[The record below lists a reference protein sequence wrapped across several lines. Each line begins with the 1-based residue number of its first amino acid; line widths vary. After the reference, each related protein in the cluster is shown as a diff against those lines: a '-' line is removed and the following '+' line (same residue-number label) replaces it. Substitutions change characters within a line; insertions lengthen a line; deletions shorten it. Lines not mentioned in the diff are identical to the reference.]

1 MADTFAAN
9 TSALSKTSDKLSK
22 ASSNFNSNSSLS
34 KKENFKE
41 KQIES
46 KTNNSSSKSSSSS
59 LGKKENFKE
68 KQIEAK
74 TNNSSSKSSGSS
86 SSNTGSKSSNN
97 SSNKSTDSSSNTGS
111 KSTNN
116 SSNNSSSL
124 SKKENFKEKQIE
136 TKTNNSSSKSTNKT
150 NINTSS
156 SSVNK
161 ATEKINTI
169 NKNVSKKYDSVTK
182 SLNNYIEKVNDIEVK
197 LSNNTKSK
205 LNDNNI
211 SISKMSNSSLTK
223 KDIFKEQQ
231 LEDRTN
237 LNTKKVNLP
246 LKENKKINNNTS
258 IEYDLIKDLGSISNK
273 VYGISTND
281 LIERKKFINDKI
293 ASKSNKSSESIKP
306 LSQEELTVAG
316 SISIAV
322 VTSAIWSKVKSLFT
336 GKNEEDTFK
345 ETLKETSKVTNTIA
359 TSSISFNEGF
369 SSVLED
375 TLKGLGVINLKTN
388 PLLNNKQKE
397 NLGNIFSTEYTK
409 NSYNNFYNDN
419 IFGSYLKQNTNNFD
433 TKRQVF
439 NTVGYI
445 APGIVAEVYTGGTGI
460 ASTLISGISQTGKGT
475 TEALTEGATFNEA
488 STYGTLRG
496 TLTAA
501 TVYAG
506 KGINGLNIFGTGTTS
521 QVLANASSH
530 VALDGGLSV
539 VSSLIDSGLKTVY
552 TPRNNLDKLGF
563 SSEEEWKNA
572 PFSEKYNARFN
583 ASGGW
588 NKVKTNA
595 LTGMAF
601 SSIFEGI
608 SATKQIIDINKANNI
623 YLKLKNNNNSL
634 KNAMETT
641 DNIDASIRESTIDS
655 LVTERNSIEQA
666 YNNLTPSQ
674 KYYFE
679 LTATR
684 DAINNGTLSGNGIN
698 SIINSSNV
706 GNISSSLSRSEQ
718 NTLIKQMTDEQLF
731 NYISRLDTNVA
742 KKIVSNN
749 SSYLNN
755 RFFNTSN
762 ASNNW
767 ASSTNIF
774 NNENGLMVIN
784 NNLPLTNS
792 NIKTNSNSMVS
803 LPYKTV
809 SQIKSTI
816 NGTMNNSMN
825 ISTFRNRAYDA
836 ETIYVKNIDD
846 TLQEFYSSVNST
858 SAIPSERK
866 ALSIIEKKYE
876 GNTSLQTTFNSYYDD
891 IASKSKKLSDTLTS
905 ISVRES
911 NTNSKVSK
919 LSIEISKTRQGIQTN
934 IKEIEDRITDYEASG
949 IGLFDPRN
957 SIVKAYKEIKKEY
970 QGLDTSLIEL
980 ESKINV
986 EKKTY
991 ETTIKSLGSELVGET
1006 NLSKL
1011 NEIINPPK
1019 NISERQILT
1028 DDILR
1033 NNSRVRVSNGKTNI
1047 GFQFFANKK
1056 TNNLYNANDMPLSS
1070 DPKIR
1075 SVQNKIA
1082 NGDSLSMFEKT
1093 FLRDKTYKNI
1103 GNYECK
1109 PDYCYRAISKETY
1122 ELYKEKGYIL
1132 GQSKEYQELADG
1144 TNNNAGV
1151 DWYLGGYAKKYGSI
1165 IIECPADKDYFVPAS
1180 DGGNRMSTDIT
1191 VKHMK
1196 SSPKQNP
1203 IPFSKITRV
1212 FDLSKI
1218 KEDTDINVNKI
1229 TSNDD
1234 SLSSVGFQFFANK
1247 KRDISTFRNRAYD
1260 AETIY
1265 VKNIDDTLQEFYSSV
1280 NSTSAIPSERKALS
1294 IIEKKYEGNT
1304 SLQTTFNSYYDDIAS
1319 KSKKLSDTLTSISV
1333 RESNTNSK
1341 VSKLSIEISKTRQGI
1356 QTNIKEI
1363 EDRIT
1368 DYEASGIGLFD
1379 PRNSIVKAYKEI
1391 KKEYQNLDTSLIELE
1406 SKIKL
1411 EKKTYE
1417 STITSLGSELVGET
1431 NLSKLNEIINSPKKI
1446 SERQILTDDIL
1457 RNNSR
1462 VRVSNGT
1469 SNIGF
1474 QFFANKKSNALSN
1487 LFTKKENA
1495 TDIFFSDFDNKSNTY
1510 GVNQEFIQDNV
1521 SYGINPNNIT
1531 FSRNGFYNYL
1541 TSKYP
1546 NTPLSEL
1553 KSNWDSIFSGNAII
1567 TNPSEIISYLSSR
1580 NYGNI
1585 NRAIEE
1591 FESMTTKYQS
1601 NEYLKSREYL
1611 MSKGMTRNEA
1621 ISLLTFM
1628 NSTGVCSYTDIV
1640 NEILTSYRNNP
1651 KLFKSQFG
1659 YGLYTYTDG
1668 KKTLNGNQL
1677 LLDLYTFVNTYYQ
1690 DINSGNTLFRVSSD
1704 GRLHINNLDTSNQVY
1719 LEKDDYYIVEKF
1731 LKSKDPSLS
1740 YKFEYKMVKPSSN
1753 PEKVK
1758 HQIKEA
1764 LKSGNV
1770 GITVYSKNQNEK
1782 LSLKNGVELGSDGTT
1797 YFYNQDG
1804 TKDISTASWNEGEAH
1819 AMFVTGY
1826 NSKGV
1831 IVSSWGRKYIIKYED
1846 LANNF
1851 YRIRFSTIGGI
1862 E

>member
-1 MADTFAAN
+1 MADTFAAD
-9 TSALSKTSDKLSK
+9 TSALSKTSDKLNK
-22 ASSNFNSNSSLS
+22 ASSNFSGSSSLS
-34 KKENFKE
+34 
-41 KQIES
+41 
-46 KTNNSSSKSSSSS
+46 
-59 LGKKENFKE
+59 KKENFKE

-74 TNNSSSKSSGSS
+74 TNNSSSKSSSSSLNSKSTSS
-86 SSNTGSKSSNN
+86 SSANNKSTSSSNN
-97 SSNKSTDSSSNTGS
+97 SSSKSTGNSNNTGS

-116 SSNNSSSL
+116 SSNNSSSNSSL
-124 SKKENFKEKQIE
+124 SKKESFKESQVE
-136 TKTNNSSSKSTNKT
+136 AKTNNSSSKSSSSSSSSKSTNKT
-150 NINTSS
+150 NTNTSS

-169 NKNVSKKYDSVTK
+169 NKNVSNKYDSITK
-182 SLNNYIEKVNDIEVK
+182 SLNNYIDKVNDIEVK

-246 LKENKKINNNTS
+246 LKENRKINNNTS
-258 IEYDLIKDLGSISNK
+258 IGYDLIKDLGSISNK
-273 VYGISTND
+273 VYGISTSD
-281 LIERKKFINDKI
+281 LIEREKFLNDKKV
-293 ASKSNKSSESIKP
+293 SKNSKSSESVKP

-316 SISIAV
+316 SSAIAV
-322 VTSAIWSKVKSLFT
+322 VTSAIWSKVKSFFT
-336 GKNEEDTFK
+336 GKKEEDTFK

-359 TSSISFNEGF
+359 TSSLSFNEGVC
-369 SSVLED
+369 SVLED

-388 PLLNNKQKE
+388 PLLNDKQKE
-397 NLGNIFSTEYTK
+397 NLGNVFSTEYTK
-409 NSYNNFYNDN
+409 NSYNSFYNDN
-419 IFGSYLKQNTNNFD
+419 IFGSYLSKNTNNFD

-445 APGIVAEVYTGGTGI
+445 APGIVAEIYTGGTGI
-460 ASTLISGISQTGKGT
+460 ASTLISGASQTGKGT
-475 TEALTEGATFNEA
+475 TEALMEGATFNEA
-488 STYGTLRG
+488 SKYGTLRG
-496 TLTAA
+496 ALTAA

-506 KGINGLNIFGTGTTS
+506 KGINGLNIFGIGTTS

-530 VALDGGLSV
+530 VALEGGLSV
-539 VSSLIDSGLKTVY
+539 ASSLIDSGLRTVY
-552 TPRNNLDKLGF
+552 TPRNNLNKLGF

-588 NKVKTNA
+588 DNVKTNA

-601 SSIFEGI
+601 SSFFEGI
-608 SATKQIIDINKANNI
+608 SAAKQIIDINKANNI
-623 YLKLKNNNNSL
+623 YSKLRNNNSSL
-634 KNAMETT
+634 KNAMENT
-641 DNIDASIRESTIDS
+641 DNVDTSIRESTIDS

-684 DAINNGTLSGNGIN
+684 DAINNGTLSSNGIN

-706 GNISSSLSRSEQ
+706 GNISSSLSKTEQ
-718 NTLIKQMTDEQLF
+718 TALIKQMNDEQLF
-731 NYISRLDTNVA
+731 NYISRLDSNVA

-767 ASSTNIF
+767 TGSTNIF
-774 NNENGLMVIN
+774 SNENGLMVIN
-784 NNLPLTNS
+784 NNLSLTNG
-792 NIKTNSNSMVS
+792 NVKANSNSVVS
-803 LPYKTV
+803 LPYKTI
-809 SQIKSTI
+809 SQIESTV
-816 NGTMNNSMN
+816 NGTMNVT
-825 ISTFRNRAYDA
+825 TFRNRAYDV
-836 ETIYVKNIDD
+836 ETIYGKNIDD

-866 ALSIIEKKYE
+866 ALSIIEKKYG
-876 GNTSLQTTFNSYYDD
+876 GNTSLETTFNSYYDD
-891 IASKSKKLSDTLTS
+891 IESKSKKLSDTLTS
-905 ISVRES
+905 ISVRDS

-919 LSIEISKTRQGIQTN
+919 LSTEISKTRQEIQTN

-957 SIVKAYKEIKKEY
+957 SIVKAYKEVKKEY

-980 ESKINV
+980 ESKIQT

-991 ETTIKSLGSELVGET
+991 ESTVTSLGSELVGET
-1006 NLSKL
+1006 DLSKL

-1033 NNSRVRVSNGKTNI
+1033 NNSRIKVSNGTSNI
-1047 GFQFFANKK
+1047 GFQFFAGKK
-1056 TNNLYNANDMPLSS
+1056 A
-1070 DPKIR
+1070 
-1075 SVQNKIA
+1075 
-1082 NGDSLSMFEKT
+1082 
-1093 FLRDKTYKNI
+1093 
-1103 GNYECK
+1103 
-1109 PDYCYRAISKETY
+1109 
-1122 ELYKEKGYIL
+1122 
-1132 GQSKEYQELADG
+1132 
-1144 TNNNAGV
+1144 
-1151 DWYLGGYAKKYGSI
+1151 
-1165 IIECPADKDYFVPAS
+1165 
-1180 DGGNRMSTDIT
+1180 DIT
-1191 VKHMK
+1191 
-1196 SSPKQNP
+1196 
-1203 IPFSKITRV
+1203 
-1212 FDLSKI
+1212 
-1218 KEDTDINVNKI
+1218 
-1229 TSNDD
+1229 
-1234 SLSSVGFQFFANK
+1234 
-1247 KRDISTFRNRAYD
+1247 TFRNRAYD

-1265 VKNIDDTLQEFYSSV
+1265 GKNIDDTLQEFHSSV

-1294 IIEKKYEGNT
+1294 IIEKKYGGNT
-1304 SLQTTFNSYYDDIAS
+1304 SLQTTFNSYYDDIES

-1333 RESNTNSK
+1333 RDSNTNSK
-1341 VSKLSIEISKTRQGI
+1341 VSKLSTEISKTRQEI

-1379 PRNSIVKAYKEI
+1379 PRNSIVKAYKEV
-1391 KKEYQNLDTSLIELE
+1391 KKEYQGLDTSLIELE
-1406 SKIKL
+1406 SKIQT

-1417 STITSLGSELVGET
+1417 STVTSLGSELVGET
-1431 NLSKLNEIINSPKKI
+1431 DLSKLNEIINPPKNI

-1462 VRVSNGT
+1462 VSSRVSNGKT
-1469 SNIGF
+1469 NIGF
-1474 QFFANKKSNALSN
+1474 QFFANKKSNTLSN

-1495 TDIFFSDFDNKSNTY
+1495 TDIFFSDFDNKANTY
-1510 GVNQEFIQDNV
+1510 GVNQEFLQDNV
-1521 SYGINPNNIT
+1521 SYAISPNNIT

-1553 KSNWDSIFSGNAII
+1553 KRNWDSIFSGNVII

-1611 MSKGMTRNEA
+1611 MSKGMTKNEA

-1677 LLDLYTFVNTYYQ
+1677 LLDLYTFVNTYYR
-1690 DINSGNTLFRVSSD
+1690 DINSGNSLFRVSSD

-1764 LKSGNV
+1764 LKNGNV

-1804 TKDISTASWNEGEAH
+1804 TKDISTSSWNEGEAH